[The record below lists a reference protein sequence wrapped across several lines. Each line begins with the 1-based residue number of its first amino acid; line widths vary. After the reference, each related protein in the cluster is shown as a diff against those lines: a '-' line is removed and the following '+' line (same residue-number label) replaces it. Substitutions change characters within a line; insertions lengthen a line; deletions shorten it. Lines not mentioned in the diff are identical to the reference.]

1 MRLRHRSIGYSLP
14 AVVPAVAG
22 LEGQERR
29 DELSKQRMEQ
39 LNQLVLAAK
48 AIGTRERR

>member
-1 MRLRHRSIGYSLP
+1 MRLRHRSIGYSL
-14 AVVPAVAG
+14 PAVAG

>member
-1 MRLRHRSIGYSLP
+1 MGASQASFDRLLP
-14 AVVPAVAG
+14 PRGSGARGA
-22 LEGQERR
+22 EGQERR

-48 AIGTRERR
+48 AIRTRERR